1 MVVVIFGA
9 TSILGQKLAHV
20 YGERGYDVAV
30 VGRDAQETQTIAGD
44 VHVRTGAQTYPFQFD
59 AQLVDTHSDLIDEI
73 ESQAGAIDVGI
84 LVFGEMGAET
94 HADDIENLKQ
104 IIGVNYLGAAS
115 ISEALATRMTR
126 RESGSIVG
134 ISSVAGDRGRQ
145 KNYHYGSAKG
155 AFTLFLQGLR
165 NRLHPHGVHVMTVRL
180 GFVDTRLTYGQESP
194 LPSAA
199 PIAIAQS
206 ILRAQSKGAEDIYL
220 PRFWRGIMGLIK
232 SIPETYFKRMNV

>member
-20 YGERGYDVAV
+20 YGARGYDVV
-30 VGRDAQETQTIAGD
+30 VAGRDAQETQTIAAD
-44 VHVRTGAQTYPFQFD
+44 VHVRTGVQTYPFQFD
-59 AQLVDTHSDLIDEI
+59 AQLVDTHQALIDAI
-73 ESQAGAIDVGI
+73 ELKVGAIDVGI

-94 HADDIENLKQ
+94 DADNIENLKQ
-104 IIGVNYLGAAS
+104 IINVNYLGAAS
-115 ISEALATRMTR
+115 ISEALAARMTR

-165 NRLHPHGVHVMTVRL
+165 NRLHVHGVHVMTVRL
-180 GFVDTRLTYGQESP
+180 GFVDTRLTYGQASP

-199 PIAIAQS
+199 PLSIARAIS
-206 ILRAQSKGAEDIYL
+206 KAQSKGSEDIYL
-220 PRFWRGIMGLIK
+220 PRFWRGVMGLIK